1 MLTITA
7 PIELKCR
14 IPAAPNEE
22 SFFHRITDNYTMLTQ
37 KLTPEDLLHV
47 VTTPPEYYFGGEEQ
61 MNVFQQTNISSAQQ
75 NKLEIVNNLINRILV
90 APSAELTYQDKVYIT
105 DTLQK
110 LGIRNVNEFMHQVTR
125 VTQELQQTETLIDL
139 YWAHVSELQQLVEN
153 YQSTQTTEQ
162 HRHEQSEQTERLYL
176 HEEVMNRLQTG
187 AIYQILQSFHAQT
200 QGEQN
205 ISWSELQL
213 SEQYRLSQN
222 LLLQKLKSEAHGE
235 PQPLTFYHEN
245 HYESMELHEDTV
257 NEDTMIR
264 QMNAAVL
271 LNLIDQVYNSRSRQ
285 IRSGDLQWYHMERS
299 FYQNAQNTFK
309 RFEYH
314 VNAGADPAT
323 ERTELYLTQQS
334 TAEQREIELLQQLF
348 VDTDSVQYQ
357 TVQKLLNRQD
367 TVQQAG
373 EHTYLNEQQE
383 LTYQTMQELTE
394 QQEQHYETTEQ
405 TLREEELS
413 LVEQEISRI
422 NRENINQQSRYMQMM
437 QNIELALE
445 SPAERKSAETQR
457 QESLLALEHPDELLQ
472 QLREEGQAH
481 TAQREQQLA
490 QAMKLLPEETRVVY
504 ETVREYLAAP
514 MELRRQM
521 DGVSSDV
528 GMLVRDI
535 QNAELIHEQHTET
548 EERIERTQ
556 ERITTFTDRLM
567 EQAPV
572 KPQQQTITDRQRTD
586 VTLVHRST
594 EQQLDEELIGELLE
608 QNRKLSQT
616 VHQTTEQQTNYQHT
630 DRSVTNIET
639 NRIAQQN
646 EHVNELVRQGMQK
659 ELGVLS
665 DRIYRKLEKRLEA
678 EKRRRGY

>member
-14 IPAAPNEE
+14 IPDAAGGEQ
-22 SFFHRITDNYTMLTQ
+22 FFHRITDNYTMLTQ

-47 VTTPPEYYFGGEEQ
+47 VTTPPEYYFGGGDQ
-61 MNVFQQTNISSAQQ
+61 MNVFQQTNIASSQQ
-75 NKLEIVNNLINRILV
+75 NKLEVVNNLINRILV
-90 APSAELTYQDKVYIT
+90 APSVGLTYQDKVYIT

-139 YWAHVSELQQLVEN
+139 YWEHVTELQQLVED

-162 HRHEQSEQTERLYL
+162 HRHEQTEQQERLYL

-187 AIYQILQSFHAQT
+187 AIYQILHSFHAGS
-200 QGEQN
+200 QGDQN

-235 PQPLTFYHEN
+235 PQPLTFFHEN
-245 HYESMELHEDTV
+245 HYESMELHEETL
-257 NEDTMIR
+257 NEEHMIR

-285 IRSGDLQWYHMERS
+285 LRREDSQWYHMERS
-299 FYQNAQNTFK
+299 FYQNAENTFK
-309 RFEYH
+309 RFEQH
-314 VNAGADPAT
+314 VNTGLYPAA
-323 ERTELYLTQQS
+323 ERTELYLTQQNM
-334 TAEQREIELLQQLF
+334 AEQREIELLQQLF
-348 VDTDSVQYQ
+348 VDADSVQYQ

-373 EHTYLNEQQE
+373 DRTYQTTQQE
-383 LTYQTMQELTE
+383 LTYQTTQELNE
-394 QQEQHYETTEQ
+394 QNEQVYESTEQ

-437 QNIELALE
+437 QNIELALTN
-445 SPAERKSAETQR
+445 PAEKKSAEAQR
-457 QESLLALEHPDELLQ
+457 QESLLALEHPETLMQ
-472 QLREEGQAH
+472 QLREEGQVQD
-481 TAQREQQLA
+481 AQREQQLA
-490 QAMKLLPEETRVVY
+490 QAIQLLPEETRIVY

-521 DGVSSDV
+521 DGVSSDM
-528 GMLVRDI
+528 GMLIRDI
-535 QNAELIHEQHTET
+535 HTAELVHEQHTET
-548 EERIERTQ
+548 VEQTERTQ
-556 ERITTFTDRLM
+556 EQIATFTERLK

-572 KPQQQTITDRQRTD
+572 SPKQRTVTDRQRTD
-586 VTLVHRST
+586 ITLVHKTT

-608 QNRKLSQT
+608 QNRRLSQT
-616 VHQTTEQQTNYQHT
+616 VRKTTEQQTDYEHT
-630 DRSVTNIET
+630 DRSVTHIET

-659 ELGVLS
+659 ELSVLS
-665 DRIYRKLEKRLEA
+665 EKIYNKLEKRLET